1 MLEFGGENLEIKEKN
16 YPGPFLL
23 SLSDDENLTLRVV
36 ISFRED
42 ADTDLVYEI
51 VFEHYILYQMRNES
65 FTSLDKYEVRKG
77 NWLLIFEKSRLLDHI
92 ADYVDHYILDSVYSR
107 DEIRHYGIYT
117 ENHILDVI
125 SVKPPAVRKITGSEV
140 NKNTGNMG

>member
-77 NWLLIFEKSRLLDHI
+77 N
-92 ADYVDHYILDSVYSR
+92 
-107 DEIRHYGIYT
+107 
-117 ENHILDVI
+117 
-125 SVKPPAVRKITGSEV
+125 
-140 NKNTGNMG
+140 